1 MLDINDFEY
10 KYMKIIYV
18 NLKTKERFF
27 VRSSHVRFSYI
38 YSYLFIISWIYLG
51 GEGEGRNGGREG
63 EGGRE
68 GGGKLL
74 EAVRSC
80 CSQPCVRL
88 ITLTCNTYGPSAASS
103 TCFDM

>member
-1 MLDINDFEY
+1 MIF
-10 KYMKIIYV
+10 IY
-18 NLKTKERFF
+18 LQ
-27 VRSSHVRFSYI
+27 
-38 YSYLFIISWIYLG
+38 LFIHNFMDLF
-51 GEGEGRNGGREG
+51 GEGGGREEWRKG
-63 EGGRE
+63 GGGRE

-103 TCFDM
+103 ACFDM

>member
-1 MLDINDFEY
+1 MIF
-10 KYMKIIYV
+10 IY
-18 NLKTKERFF
+18 LQ
-27 VRSSHVRFSYI
+27 
-38 YSYLFIISWIYLG
+38 LFIHNFMDLFG